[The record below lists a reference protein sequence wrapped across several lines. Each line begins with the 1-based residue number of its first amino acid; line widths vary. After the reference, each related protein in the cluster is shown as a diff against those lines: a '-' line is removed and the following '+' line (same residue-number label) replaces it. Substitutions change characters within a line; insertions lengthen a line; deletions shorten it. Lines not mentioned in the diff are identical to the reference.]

1 MPYTPYK
8 IYSASAGSGK
18 TFTLVKEYLKIILAP
33 GSRNNFRQML
43 AITFTNKAVNEMKE
57 RILESLYAFSQ
68 TTDPTTGSALFRD
81 VATELKVDP
90 HLLQRKSKR
99 VLQEILH
106 NYAFFDI
113 ATIDKFT
120 HRLIRTFARD
130 LKLPQNFEVVI
141 DTPKLLEE
149 AVGQLLN
156 RAGQDKELTA
166 VLLEF
171 ALEKIDDDKS
181 WDISFDLQKIG
192 RLIFDENHR
201 PHLKRLHGRSIA
213 DILALRKVLKQRR
226 KALEVNIVL
235 EAQKI
240 LDLMEMNALEF
251 SDFKA
256 SYFPKF
262 IWNISQ
268 GEVGIDF
275 KAAWKQNFGEEPL
288 YTKNCP
294 DKVKTVLDSLL
305 PEFNSIFQ
313 QIKLQFYQLSFL
325 KNAYTNLVPLTVLNA
340 IVQEVRILEKERDL
354 LPISSFN
361 TIVSE
366 AIRDQPAPFIYE
378 RLGQKY
384 RHYFIDEFQDTS
396 ELQWNNLVPLLGNAL
411 ESMDEQGNTGSLTL
425 VGDAKQAIYRWRGG
439 RAEQFLNLMNLPGK
453 PFVIDPA
460 VHNLPVNYRSKE
472 EVIAFNNSFFTA
484 TSPFLYNEYY
494 AALFVQGNRQQM
506 NCGKG
511 GQVQLDFLEE
521 EGHALDTA
529 YCSRVL
535 AIIEEVRSKNY
546 AYRDICILTR
556 KRKQGILISDFLLQE
571 GIPIIS
577 SETLLLKGS
586 LKVNFLTGLLRY
598 CIHPQDHENIYR
610 ILYFLAP
617 ASIERHSFIT
627 RNMGDL
633 NRLLLASYNLDV
645 GKLIRASVY
654 DGLEYAIKQLQ
665 LAAPSDA
672 YLTYFMDVALQVEEK
687 EDAAITTFLDY
698 WDMNKDKLSIVAP
711 ENMNAVQVMTVH
723 KSKGLEFPVVI
734 FPYANTHIYEE
745 VDPKLWLPVPPEEYN
760 GFVEL
765 LVSKKQEVEQYG
777 DTPARIYQGEQHKL
791 ELDAFNLL
799 YVALTRAINALYILT
814 EKDLST
820 SGECKP
826 TYYSGLF
833 IHYLMEKGL
842 WEGGKT
848 TYCFGV
854 LQGNPAFATP
864 STAEESIAYCYSFK
878 DRPGFKILTHAGM
891 LWDTGRAEAQASG
904 NLLHQLMGWVDSA
917 EDIEDALNEL
927 HRTGAARSED
937 LPTLRGTA
945 GRIMAHPA
953 LQQFYQKG
961 LTIRNEWEIITQ
973 NGIILRPDRL
983 VFDGNQVSILDYK
996 TGKKNPFYREQLEA
1010 YADTLRS
1017 MRYEVTAK
1025 VIIYIDN
1032 NIHPEFI

>member
-1 MPYTPYK
+1 MLPTPYK

-18 TFTLVKEYLKIILAP
+18 TFTLVKEYLKIILAH
-33 GSRNNFRQML
+33 GSRNSFRQML
-43 AITFTNKAVNEMKE
+43 AITFTNKAVNEMKD

-68 TTDPTTGSALFRD
+68 TTDLTTASPLFRA
-81 VATELKVDP
+81 VTNELRTDP
-90 HLLQRKSKR
+90 QLLQRKSKR

-130 LKLPQNFEVVI
+130 LKLPQNFEVVL

-192 RLIFDENHR
+192 KLIFDENHQ
-201 PHLKRLHGRSIA
+201 PHLKRLDGKNIADFLKLRSI
-213 DILALRKVLKQRR
+213 LKQRMKLQEETMMR
-226 KALEVNIVL
+226 GAKDVL
-235 EAQKI
+235 E
-240 LDLMEMNALEF
+240 LMEENDLEF
-251 SDFKA
+251 SNFKGG
-256 SYFPKF
+256 YFPKF
-262 IWNISQ
+262 MWSISQ
-268 GEVGIDF
+268 GNVGIDY

-288 YTKNCP
+288 YNKTCP
-294 DKVKTVLDSLL
+294 DAVKTAMDAVLPAFSL
-305 PEFNSIFQ
+305 IFQ
-313 QIKLQFYQLSFL
+313 QIKRHFYQLSFL
-325 KNAYTNLVPLTVLNA
+325 RNAYNNLVPLTVLNA
-340 IVQEVRILEKERDL
+340 IEQEVRLLEKERDL

-378 RLGQKY
+378 RLGQRY

-411 ESMDEQGNTGSLTL
+411 ESMDEEGNTGSLTL

-439 RAEQFLNLMNLPGK
+439 RAEQFLNLMNIPGK
-453 PFVIDPA
+453 PFVIEPS
-460 VHNLPVNYRSKE
+460 VHSLPVNYRSRE

-484 TSPFLYNEYY
+484 TSPFLYNPYY
-494 AALFVQGNRQQM
+494 AALFVEGNRQQM
-506 NCGKG
+506 NSGKG

-521 EGHALDTA
+521 AGDELDTA
-529 YCSRVL
+529 YCSRVSD
-535 AIIEEVRSKNY
+535 IINEVRSKY
-546 AYRDICILTR
+546 YTYRDICILTR
-556 KRKQGILISDFLLQE
+556 KRKHGILISDYLLQE

-586 LKVNFLTGLLRY
+586 EKVNFLISLLRY
-598 CIHPQDHENIYR
+598 CIHPQDHENTYK

-617 ASIERHSFIT
+617 AGLERHSFI
-627 RNMGDL
+627 MKYLGDPH
-633 NRLLLASYNLDV
+633 RLLLASYNFEV
-645 GKLIRASVY
+645 GKMNRASVY
-654 DGLEYAIKQLQ
+654 DGLEYAIKQFQ

-672 YLTYFMDVALQVEEK
+672 YLTYFMDVVLEVEEK

-698 WDMNKDKLSIVAP
+698 WDMNKEKLSIVAP

-723 KSKGLEFPVVI
+723 KSKGLEFPIVI
-734 FPYANTHIYEE
+734 FPYANTHVYEE
-745 VDPKLWLPVPPEEYN
+745 VDPKLWLPVPAGEYN
-760 GFVEL
+760 GFGEL

-777 DTPARIYQGEQHKL
+777 DTPAGIYEEEQHKL

-814 EKDLST
+814 EKDLNT

-826 TYYSGLF
+826 AYYSGLF
-833 IHYLMEKGL
+833 IHYLMEGGL
-842 WEGGKT
+842 WERGKS
-848 TYCFGV
+848 TYKFGE
-854 LQGNPAFATP
+854 LQQNQSISQPPG
-864 STAEESIAYCYSFK
+864 EESIAYGYSFK
-878 DRPGFKILTHAGM
+878 DRAGFKILTRAGM
-891 LWDTGRAEAQASG
+891 LWDTGRAEALARG
-904 NLLHQLMGWVDSA
+904 NLIHQLMCWVDSA
-917 EDIEDALNEL
+917 DDVQDALEQLLN
-927 HRTGAARSED
+927 TGAASSED
-937 LPTLRGTA
+937 LPILQGA
-945 GRIMAHPA
+945 AERIMAHPE
-953 LQQFYQKG
+953 LQGFFRKG
-961 LTIRNEWEIITQ
+961 LTIRNEWDIITQ

-983 VFDGNQVSILDYK
+983 VFDGIKVSILDYK
-996 TGKKNPFYREQLEA
+996 TGRRNPLYREQLEA

-1017 MRYEVTAK
+1017 MGFEIAAK
-1025 VIIYIDN
+1025 VIIYIDG